1 MDETQLQQ
9 LLQGIQMQTSQLT
22 DLRTSIGRLNRKLEE
37 YTNAVSGKKG
47 DDSEKNKGQK
57 VFESAVAKLAGQLGA
72 GLNNIGQ
79 QISAALPTALF
90 TEFPRIQTEL
100 AGLGSELSQL
110 TPSLRGLDGGMML
123 AAQNSAKLLEMGF
136 DPLNTEVLNLAGRM
150 GTTGQNI
157 GVLFGSIEN
166 LIRQTDL
173 SNDEIG
179 GLAATVQESSEKT
192 GVSSERIVQGLNQ
205 LSNQLALFNIGDMA
219 DGITNLTLALQT
231 GLPAALQELPAQLI
245 GGLVQGGPALRSILG
260 FEGNLEEM
268 IQAGAG
274 GEPAM
279 REAIVD
285 LRDRL
290 DDQIGL
296 SKLSITELQA
306 IAPAFGGVEILNQIK
321 QLGDAFEEGDQTATI
336 KDSFYNSIDNL
347 MNQIKEPLQ
356 AVAAG
361 VFNVL
366 AQFAGPLAT
375 RLQAINGGLEGV
387 GEKIGNYLIELIK
400 GILDLSIFFV
410 DYLAPLLAGAWV
422 ATQAYQVSDAI
433 IQNALLIATGING
446 SLFTLGASNII
457 AAAGVA
463 ASTAALGAGI
473 VTAVIVDEAL
483 DPVAD
488 GLRSVR
494 DAIDTGNNLQQQ
506 QQTQQRLANANPNA
520 LASTQSDY
528 ERFISGFMRNN
539 IASLMLTESGNAQVF
554 STLVSQLGLIATASL
569 RTASNTTQTTFPG
582 PSRSGSSSQTVPGVG
597 RFTPQVP

>member
-9 LLQGIQMQTSQLT
+9 LLQGIQIQTSQLA
-22 DLRTSIGRLNRKLEE
+22 DLRTSIGRLNTRLRE
-37 YTNAVSGKKG
+37 YTEGLKPKDG
-47 DDSEKNKGQK
+47 DDKKQPRDFFKG
-57 VFESAVAKLAGQLGA
+57 AIDKLSGQLGA
-72 GLNNIGQ
+72 ALNNIGQ
-79 QISAALPTALF
+79 QISASLPTALF
-90 TEFPRIQTEL
+90 NEFPRIQTQL

-179 GLAATVQESSEKT
+179 GLAAIVQESSEKT

-356 AVAAG
+356 AIAAG
-361 VFNVL
+361 VFNV
-366 AQFAGPLAT
+366 FAELVGPLSKVF
-375 RLQAINGGLEGV
+375 QEMNGGLQGL
-387 GEKIGNYLIELIK
+387 GEKIGNYLIDLIK
-400 GILDLSIFFV
+400 SVLDLSIFLI
-410 DYLAPLLAGAWV
+410 DYIIPILAGAWV
-422 ATQAYQVSDAI
+422 ATKSYQLADTIVQQGQLLSI
-433 IQNALLIATGING
+433 GALGT
-446 SLFTLGASNII
+446 LFTGGISAAIAGATLT
-457 AAAGVA
+457 AANA
-463 ASTAALGAGI
+463 ASIGAGI
-473 VTAVIVDEAL
+473 VAGIMVDEAL

-494 DAIDTGNNLQQQ
+494 DAIDKGNNLQQQ

-569 RTASNTTQTTFPG
+569 RTASNTTNTTFPG
-582 PSRSGSSSQTVPGVG
+582 PSRSGSSLQTVPGVG
-597 RFTPQVP
+597 RFIPQGP